1 MRNEANN
8 APKKE
13 KRTDAKRSDQN
24 SSVDFCDGKAEKSSD
39 VNSAPGGKRTLK
51 RLATLICMR
60 DESEC
65 CRVLWEG
72 GATERRADVAACC
85 L

>member
-1 MRNEANN
+1 MRNKANN
-8 APKKE
+8 AKKE
-13 KRTDAKRSDQN
+13 KWTDAKRSDQN
-24 SSVDFCDGKAEKSSD
+24 SSVNFCDGKAEKSLN
-39 VNSAPGGKRTLK
+39 VNSALGERTLK

-65 CRVLWEG
+65 CRVLWED
-72 GATERRADVAACC
+72 GATESRADIAACC